1 MTEKT
6 LYFYDDENGKIHIL
20 KEEDLP
26 KFAEKN
32 DELNEQIAD
41 DYNEANL
48 FTVRIADLANE
59 NVKLKTTI
67 KEVIGLLEEEVD
79 LFSDKATKH
88 DLTAYRE
95 LQDLDNKDA
104 FWMATATKKAI
115 KMLRRS
121 VND

>member
-1 MTEKT
+1 MTEKR
-6 LYFYDDENGKIHIL
+6 FDCV
-20 KEEDLP
+20 
-26 KFAEKN
+26 
-32 DELNEQIAD
+32 LNEFDEIEYITD
-41 DYNEANL
+41 TVDCEDRDFIDFLDFAN
-48 FTVRIADLANE
+48 DLADE